1 MKKIIAAAVATAF
14 VAPAFAADVSVNGEI
29 EYIYTATDG
38 SDDSITDSDNLVKVT
53 ATEEVNGFTLV
64 GTFVIL
70 NDTSDS
76 ADTAGEGQLQNDG
89 GNIAIT
95 APMGATFAIGDT
107 TGALDAVG
115 DYSDMAPAGGGFNF
129 DGTDAAL
136 TVTLPT
142 LNGLT
147 VIASS
152 SPDTTSDLAN
162 GESGVG
168 ADMSAVAGKYNF
180 GAGEVYYGQEE
191 VGSTE
196 MSAYGVKYSMN
207 GLTVAYERGDLD
219 TGTQTTSF
227 TGSGFAAS
235 YAMGDI
241 VVFAESQTKK
251 AKSGTTGN
259 VDETVFAI
267 EYNLGSVDLYI
278 SGENSS
284 VTGTA
289 DATYA
294 GVEYNF

>member
-1 MKKIIAAAVATAF
+1 MKKIIALAVAGAF

-29 EYIYTATDG
+29 EYVYTATDG
-38 SDDSITDSDNLVKVT
+38 SDDAITDSDNLVKVT

-70 NDTSDS
+70 NDTSDT
-76 ADTAGEGQLQNDG
+76 ADTDGQLQNDG
-89 GNIAIT
+89 GSIAIT
-95 APMGATFAIGDT
+95 APQGVTFAIGDT

-115 DYSDMAPAGGGFNF
+115 DYTDMAPAGGGFNF
-129 DGTDAAL
+129 DGTDAAM

-142 LNGLT
+142 FNGLT
-147 VIASS
+147 IAASS
-152 SPDTTSDLAN
+152 SPDTVSDLAN

-168 ADMSAVAGKYNF
+168 ADMSAVSAKYNF

-191 VGSTE
+191 VGST
-196 MSAYGVKYSMN
+196 SIDAYGVKYSMS

-219 TGTQTTSF
+219 TGTQSTSF

-235 YAMGDI
+235 YTMGDI
-241 VVFAESQTKK
+241 VVYAESQTKK

-267 EYNLGSVDLYI
+267 EYNLGSVDLYV

-284 VTGTA
+284 VSGTA
-289 DATYA
+289 DVTYA